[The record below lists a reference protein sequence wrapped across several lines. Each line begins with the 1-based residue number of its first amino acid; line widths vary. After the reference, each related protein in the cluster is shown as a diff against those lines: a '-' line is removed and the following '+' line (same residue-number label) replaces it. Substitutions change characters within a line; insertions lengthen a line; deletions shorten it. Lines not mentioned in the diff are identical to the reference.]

1 MLGLIGEYHD
11 GDALDIAVVKIHV
24 FNLKIKN
31 KTLILGNDLILNK

>member
-24 FNLKIKN
+24 FNLKIK
-31 KTLILGNDLILNK
+31 KTLILGNDVISNK